1 VFYFSIDVAAARPV
15 ASARVRPALA
25 AALAICAAALV
36 LRFGQFGNALAGLD
50 EQFYVLVGERIW
62 AGALPYVDLWDRKPL
77 GLFVLFAGIAALPL
91 DGVLAAQLVATG
103 FAAATAL
110 LVAAIARRWV
120 GWAPATMAGIF
131 YLAGLNELWGE
142 TTQTPVFYNALV
154 AGAVLLT
161 LKGRGAAAMALVGV
175 AIQIKT
181 NAVFQ
186 GVFLGIWLLAVEW
199 RRGGPVVRTAL
210 LYAVIGIA
218 PTVLAFG
225 AYAAIGQGGA
235 WWQANVLS
243 ILAKGT
249 PRDAAAVRSFWE
261 SWVLFLPATLLA
273 LVGLRRWMGRFTTL
287 PAGAGFTLG
296 WMAVSAADF
305 AAIGGF
311 YPHYAIP
318 LLLACTP
325 AVAQAFAIRRWGPV
339 LFAFSV
345 AWPLFH
351 AIVAN
356 PRIAAKERGYAAQ
369 VTAAIPAAVRQR
381 CLFVYEGPVAYYRLS
396 HACHLS
402 RFVFT
407 AHLSSGRE
415 APSLGVNPG
424 AEIDRI
430 MRAKPAA
437 VITVA
442 HSTWPDRN
450 PAMERRLAGWLQ
462 RDYTITARLP
472 HRAYA
477 PEERL
482 LIWQR
487 KERAD
492 GPVVRGVH
500 DRPAV
505 RSPAAAH
512 RDRI

>member
-1 VFYFSIDVAAARPV
+1 MFYSSIDVAAARPLAP
-15 ASARVRPALA
+15 ASVRPAGL
-25 AALAICAAALV
+25 AALAICVAALA

-50 EQFYVLVGERIW
+50 EQFYLLVGERMW

-77 GLFVLFAGIAALPL
+77 GLFVLFAGIAAVPL

-110 LVAAIARRWV
+110 LVAAIARRWT
-120 GWAPATMAGIF
+120 GWGPATMAGIF

-154 AGAVLLT
+154 AGAALLT
-161 LKGRGAAAMALVGV
+161 LKGRGAAAMALMGA

-186 GVFLGIWLLAVEW
+186 GAFLGLWLLAAER

-210 LYAVIGIA
+210 TYALIGIA
-218 PTVLAFG
+218 PTLLAFG
-225 AYAAIGQGGA
+225 AYAAMGQGGA

-261 SWVLFLPATLLA
+261 SWFLFTPCTLLA
-273 LVGLRRWMGRFTTL
+273 LVGLRRWTARFTHL
-287 PAGAGFTLG
+287 APGVAFTLG
-296 WMAVSAADF
+296 WMAVSAIDF

-325 AVAQAFAIRRWGPV
+325 AVAQAFAIQRWGAA
-339 LFAFSV
+339 LFALSL

-351 AIVAN
+351 AAIAN
-356 PRIAAKERGYAAQ
+356 PRIAAEERGYAAE
-369 VTAAIPAAVRQR
+369 VTAAIPAAVRER
-381 CLFVYEGPVAYYRLS
+381 CLFVYEGPVAYYRLA

-402 RFVFT
+402 RYVFT
-407 AHLSSGRE
+407 AHLSSARE
-415 APSLGVNPG
+415 APSLGVDPG

-430 MRAKPAA
+430 MAQGPAA
-437 VITVA
+437 VITIA
-442 HSTWPDRN
+442 NSTWPDRN
-450 PAMERRLAGWLQ
+450 PAMERRLAGWLR
-462 RDYTITARLP
+462 RDYSIAARLP

-477 PEERL
+477 PDERL
-482 LIWQR
+482 LVWQR

-505 RSPAAAH
+505 RPPAAADG
-512 RDRI
+512 DRL

>member
-1 VFYFSIDVAAARPV
+1 MFYSSIDVAQARP
-15 ASARVRPALA
+15 AAPATMRPAVLAGAAICLA
-25 AALAICAAALV
+25 AVV

-50 EQFYVLVGERIW
+50 EQFYLLVGERMW
-62 AGALPYVDLWDRKPL
+62 AGELPYVDLWDRKPI

-110 LVAAIARRWV
+110 LVAAIARRWT
-120 GWAPATMAGIF
+120 GWGPAAMAGIF

-154 AGAVLLT
+154 AGAAWLT
-161 LKGRGAAAMALVGV
+161 LKGRGGAAMALMGV

-186 GVFLGIWLLAVEW
+186 GAFFGAWLLAAEW
-199 RRGGPVVRTAL
+199 RRGGPVVRRAM
-210 LYAVIGIA
+210 LYALIGVA
-218 PTVLAFG
+218 PTLLAFG
-225 AYAAIGQGGA
+225 TYAAIGHGAA

-261 SWVLFLPATLLA
+261 SWLLFTPVALLA
-273 LVGLRRWMGRFTTL
+273 LVGLRRWTMRFTAL
-287 PAGAGFTLG
+287 PPGAGFTLG
-296 WMAVSAADF
+296 WMAVSTLDF

-339 LFAFSV
+339 LFALAL

-351 AIVAN
+351 AAVAN
-356 PRIAAKERGYAAQ
+356 PRIAAEERGHAAQ
-369 VTAAIPAAVRQR
+369 VTAAIPLAVRER

-396 HACHLS
+396 RACHLS
-402 RFVFT
+402 RYVFS
-407 AHLSSGRE
+407 AHLSSARE
-415 APSLGVNPG
+415 APSLGVDPA

-430 MRAKPAA
+430 MAREPAA

-450 PAMERRLAGWLQ
+450 PAMERRLAGWLA
-462 RDYTITARLP
+462 RDYTLAARLP

-477 PEERL
+477 PDERL
-482 LIWQR
+482 LVWR
-487 KERAD
+487 R
-492 GPVVRGVH
+492 R
-500 DRPAV
+500 
-505 RSPAAAH
+505 
-512 RDRI
+512 